1 MAPHTPPR
9 SDAPRRSRGA
19 PRCDTALVIH
29 PGALGDVLL
38 AIPALRALRD
48 AGGRVALAAQRHIAS
63 LLFALGE
70 VDDAC
75 DFESLR
81 LDALFTADQGARLPA
96 ADRIVCWFG
105 AREPE
110 FVRRLTAASPR
121 VIVAPSVAPGC
132 DVWEHLLATLGDGT
146 AHAYR
151 ETVRVADDLV
161 AEARAT
167 LGAAGADASRPFVVL
182 HPGAGSPAKR
192 WPAAAFAAAL
202 APLAGRREVQ
212 IVLHE
217 GPADAEPVAQL
228 RRLLPAAI
236 VLREPALPVLA
247 GMLARCALYV
257 GNDSGVSHLAAAVGA
272 PAVILFAAANVAW
285 RPWSPA
291 PRVVTVVTERAT
303 ERDLGDVWRALDAVL
318 R

>member
-1 MAPHTPPR
+1 
-9 SDAPRRSRGA
+9 
-19 PRCDTALVIH
+19 V
-29 PGALGDVLL
+29 
-38 AIPALRALRD
+38 
-48 AGGRVALAAQRHIAS
+48 
-63 LLFALGE
+63 
-70 VDDAC
+70 
-75 DFESLR
+75 
-81 LDALFTADQGARLPA
+81 
-96 ADRIVCWFG
+96 
-105 AREPE
+105 
-110 FVRRLTAASPR
+110 
-121 VIVAPSVAPGC
+121 
-132 DVWEHLLATLGDGT
+132 
-146 AHAYR
+146 
-151 ETVRVADDLV
+151 
-161 AEARAT
+161 
-167 LGAAGADASRPFVVL
+167 

-202 APLAGRREVQ
+202 APLAARREVQ